1 MIHTIRLSA
10 EPSTGPGLQWLRL
23 MLDERNGHAEALD
36 EIVANFSAPIAI
48 SDPECTCDIATT
60 GQPARGWVNTLQV
73 RAGLEGSELWA
84 GVAWIDQLKD
94 VCANGTLWARVIV
107 DENAVH
113 PVSGAQLGAKLRSI
127 EFTAPPSLL
136 ASQKE
141 TMTMTTATT
150 TTTTTTLLAALPRFR
165 KEAPNDCIALERA
178 ARELLPEAKS
188 MSHQDLYRD
197 IVHPA
202 IVALGAQKF
211 VAASNRAGATVRAS
225 SASSEA
231 AATSKVDPSK
241 PVLDVSRYVGE
252 PTTFA
257 RIMAHVRTMN
267 PGLNHDKTHE
277 LASNLS
283 RSHTI
288 VG

>member
-10 EPSTGPGLQWLRL
+10 EPSAKPGLQWLRL
-23 MLDERNGHAEALD
+23 MLDERNGHAQALD

-48 SDPECTCDIATT
+48 SDPECTCDIAVT

-73 RAGLEGSELWA
+73 RAGLEGYELWA
-84 GVAWIDQLKD
+84 GVAWIDQLRD
-94 VCANGTLWARVIV
+94 ACANGTLWARVIV
-107 DENAVH
+107 EENAIH
-113 PVSGAQLGAKLRSI
+113 PVSGANLGAKLRGI

-136 ASQKE
+136 ESQKE
-141 TMTMTTATT
+141 TQTMTTAN
-150 TTTTTTLLAALPRFR
+150 TTTTLSTEAIIAKLAKYEGA
-165 KEAPNDCIALERA
+165 APNKTIAVERCILAEDPTAKLLSRDALYAER
-178 ARELLPEAKS
+178 
-188 MSHQDLYRD
+188 
-197 IVHPA
+197 VHPVM
-202 IVALGAQKF
+202 VALGADRLR
-211 VAASNRAGATVRAS
+211 AAARAGTPMRVTS
-225 SASSEA
+225 EQPTQSAA
-231 AATSKVDPSK
+231 QAK

-267 PGLNHDKTHE
+267 PGLNHDRAHE

-283 RSHTI
+283 RSHAI